1 MNDDLAQQMADAL
14 RENSET
20 LRSLGQTQAVS
31 IEMMKKLAQA
41 QGVNVAGIK
50 SFDAELK
57 AAGETTKQSTAY
69 QKAQQQALERYLQA
83 QQNLTAAV
91 TASVTS
97 VKSLGSALL
106 TTEKSLSKFGSG
118 LTAAGDAAWSLGKNF
133 GLVGMAI
140 GGLVKGATMAADA
153 ALKQTDASLKATD
166 ELSALG
172 AAGGLTAK
180 EVLQMGHN
188 AGLSSQNLE
197 VLTKA
202 ANKAGSGLAGFGN
215 TVTDGVKAFGQM
227 TAVTKEQ
234 RMAFERMGISQERLM
249 EMQGDYVKLQEL
261 SGKSLQGQAGDSAK
275 LKKESLEYVENLT
288 RLSAMTGKS
297 ADKLQKEQEAR
308 QLEYEELIQ
317 TRQEDDKIRELRA
330 QGRDK
335 EANSL
340 ELEQKKRQEY
350 LREVEAV
357 YGRDMAMKVGRV
369 ARTGGYDKQT
379 AGLAVLGID
388 AGKIQND
395 LASARDVDEARRNAA
410 ARNQEIK
417 GLQSESLKSFGTALQ
432 YGGEDLGKRLGV
444 TGESLRESGKF
455 MGRDEVAAYE
465 ASKRQTGTPS
475 TGKTSDTVAKDPAQI
490 FRNEMTEAG
499 IAARK
504 KVDEIVLAMNPMMS
518 GFNSTT
524 IAATA
529 LTAAAVAAATALAA
543 MATKAKLGDLLDK
556 AGTPDK
562 GKGRARDAKGRF
574 TKAPTPTT
582 GASKLGGLA
591 RGIGSLGSLAKGAVG
606 GVGGLVGGIALDY
619 GASKAEAAGHTKTA
633 AGLDIGS
640 SALKFGGTGAM
651 IGSVVPGVGTAIGG
665 GLGALAGGAYGM
677 YQNWGKLFGGK
688 SSEPTKDAASA
699 KMAKDAEVAKTELD
713 KNQIKATTNLDVN
726 TKENNRQLDINT
738 KALLDLTDALNDLT
752 IVTSANTASGSP
764 EQIQKMLENIYNKR
778 GIGSGTPSSAGTVGG
793 VSSGGSSGGGSSS
806 SGSSGT
812 GSSGGGSSSSGS
824 SSGSSSSGGSSPPVG
839 GLGATGSPSKAGTR
853 GLDVVLGDEVRK
865 GGTVSWR
872 TNNPG
877 NISYA
882 DITKKHGALAPFI
895 NPNGDAQQRSVGI
908 AIMPTLEA
916 GENAQMDLWRKP
928 SYNNLSIDAAV
939 NRWTGQHAGLG
950 STYARDL
957 AKAAGVDINTTV
969 KDLKDDQLRNLV
981 KKQAIWEGFKPGKI
995 EKARNGGVF
1004 EGPDTGYLVE
1014 LHGNEMVAPTEKFRQ
1029 LLDNMQQVTKQ
1040 DLGTVTNTT
1049 STTASTSS
1057 SAADPAMFIDMME
1070 MMESKFNDIID
1081 ALNEGNGISDKIL
1094 TYSKV

>member
-57 AAGETTKQSTAY
+57 AAGETSKQSTAY
-69 QKAQQQALERYLQA
+69 QKAQQQALEKYLQA
-83 QQNLTAAV
+83 QANLTAAV

-118 LTAAGDAAWSLGKNF
+118 LTSAGDAAWSLGKNF

-197 VLTKA
+197 VFTKA

-379 AGLAVLGID
+379 AGLAVLGLD
-388 AGKIQND
+388 AGKIQKD
-395 LASARDVDEARRNAA
+395 IASAGSVDEARRNAA

-417 GLQSESLKSFGTALQ
+417 GLQSESLKSYGTALQ

-444 TGESLRESGKF
+444 SGESLRESGKF

-465 ASKRQTGTPS
+465 AAKRQTGKPS
-475 TGKTSDTVAKDPAQI
+475 EGQTSDKVAKDPAQV

-529 LTAAAVAAATALAA
+529 LTAAAVAAAAALAG
-543 MATKAKLGDLLDK
+543 MAAKAKLGDLLDK

-574 TKAPTPTT
+574 TKAPAGG

-591 RGIGSLGSLAKGAVG
+591 RGIGSLGSLAKGAAG
-606 GVGGLVGGIALDY
+606 GIAGLVGGVALDY

-640 SALKFGGTGAM
+640 SALKWGGTGAM

-665 GLGALAGGAYGM
+665 GLGALAGGAYGA

-688 SSEPTKDAASA
+688 SSEPTKDAASD
-699 KMAKDAEVAKTELD
+699 KMTKDAEVAKTELD

-752 IVTSANTASGSP
+752 IVTSAKTASGSP
-764 EQIQKMLENIYNKR
+764 EQIQKMLEAIYNKR

-793 VSSGGSSGGGSSS
+793 VSGGGSSGGGTSSSGSSGGGAGGGGSSS
-806 SGSSGT
+806 SGGT
-812 GSSGGGSSSSGS
+812 SSSGS
-824 SSGSSSSGGSSPPVG
+824 SGGGSSPPVG
-839 GLGATGSPSKAGTR
+839 GSGSTVAPGKAGTR

-916 GENAQMDLWRKP
+916 GENAQMELWRKP

-1057 SAADPAMFIDMME
+1057 SATDPAMFIDMME
-1070 MMESKFNDIID
+1070 MMETKFNDIID

>member
-1 MNDDLAQQMADAL
+1 MNDELAQQMADAL

-41 QGVNVAGIK
+41 QGVNVSGIK

-57 AAGETTKQSTAY
+57 AAGESSKQSTLY
-69 QKAQQQALERYLQA
+69 QKAQNQALEKYLQA
-83 QQNLTAAV
+83 QQNLTNAV
-91 TASVTS
+91 TSSVTS

-118 LTAAGDAAWSLGKNF
+118 LASAGDAAWSLGKNF
-133 GLVGMAI
+133 GLLGMAV
-140 GGLVKGATMAADA
+140 GGLVKGATMAAEA

-180 EVLQMGHN
+180 EVLEMGHK

-197 VLTKA
+197 VFTKA

-308 QLEYEELIQ
+308 QMEYEELIQ

-330 QGRDK
+330 QGRNK
-335 EANSL
+335 EADSL

-379 AGLAVLGID
+379 AGLAVLGLD
-388 AGKIQND
+388 AGKIQQDISGAKD
-395 LASARDVDEARRNAA
+395 LDEARRNAA

-465 ASKRQTGTPS
+465 ASKRQTGAPS
-475 TGKTSDTVAKDPAQI
+475 TGKTSDTVAKDPAQV

-499 IAARK
+499 ISARK

-529 LTAAAVAAATALAA
+529 LTAAAVAAAAALAS
-543 MATKAKLGDLLDK
+543 MAAKAKLGDLLDK
-556 AGTPDK
+556 AGTPNK
-562 GKGRARDAKGRF
+562 GGRTRDSKGRF
-574 TKAPTPTT
+574 TKAPVG
-582 GASKLGGLA
+582 GASKLGGLVK
-591 RGIGSLGSLAKGAVG
+591 GLGGLGNLAKGAAG
-606 GVGGLVGGIALDY
+606 GIAGLAGGIALDY

-633 AGLDIGS
+633 AGLDTAS
-640 SALKFGGTGAM
+640 TALKWGGTGAM

-677 YQNWGKLFGGK
+677 YQNWGKMFGGK
-688 SSEPTKDAASA
+688 TENPATDVASA
-699 KMAKDAEVAKTELD
+699 KAAKDAETAKLEAD
-713 KNQIKATTNLDVN
+713 KNQTKATSNLDVN

-752 IVTSANTASGSP
+752 IVTSAKTASGSP
-764 EQIQKMLENIYNKR
+764 EQIQKMLEGIYNKR
-778 GIGSGTPSSAGTVGG
+778 GIGSGTPATAGTTGG
-793 VSSGGSSGGGSSS
+793 VSGGGSSSGSSGGGTSSSGGGSSGSSSSGGGSSS
-806 SGSSGT
+806 S
-812 GSSGGGSSSSGS
+812 SSSG
-824 SSGSSSSGGSSPPVG
+824 GGSSPPVG
-839 GLGATGSPSKAGTR
+839 GGTSTAGPSKAGTR
-853 GLDVVLGDEVRK
+853 GLDVILGDEVRK

-916 GENAQMDLWRKP
+916 GENAQMDLWRRP
-928 SYNNLSIDAAV
+928 SYNNLTIDAAV
-939 NRWTGQHAGLG
+939 NRWTGQHSGLG
-950 STYARDL
+950 STYAKDL
-957 AKAAGVDINTTV
+957 AKAAGVDLNTTV
-969 KDLKDDQLRNLV
+969 RDLKDDQLRNLV

-1049 STTASTSS
+1049 STATATTS
-1057 SAADPAMFIDMME
+1057 SAADPAMIADMME
-1070 MMESKFNDIID
+1070 MMETKFNDIID